1 MRISDI
7 EVFKLS
13 CPLEEEAYD
22 ATARWRS
29 FNLVLIKVTTS
40 NGLVGLADIAP
51 VYREQMQIFEAVIK
65 KWLEQLVIGE
75 NPLRFREELEK
86 NDWKRLQRLRIGE

>member
-29 FNLVLIKVTTS
+29 FDTVLIKITTS
-40 NGLVGLADIAP
+40 NGVSWVSGHSSIT
-51 VYREQMQIFEAVIK
+51 
-65 KWLEQLVIGE
+65 
-75 NPLRFREELEK
+75 
-86 NDWKRLQRLRIGE
+86 